1 MFLHRV
7 HGIDEIS
14 VDIGVKPAPGVGGR
28 GRKPICKINS
38 KSLPREVCYHT
49 VARLQVQDERSLDE
63 GIHEEQRSG
72 LWPSYW
78 PIVAQPQL
86 PSFIDYLGRSG
97 RWRIFAHG
105 KG

>member
-1 MFLHRV
+1 MFLDRV

-14 VDIGVKPAPGVGGR
+14 VDIGVKPAPSVRVSGGN
-28 GRKPICKINS
+28 PIREVNG

-49 VARLQVQDERSLDE
+49 VARLQVQNERSLDE

-86 PSFIDYLGRSG
+86 RSFIDDLGRSG

-105 KG
+105 KR